1 MSEGATTGID
11 PRFDPRYQRGY
22 TGHGVPEAPGADA
35 ASAPSSGVSRVPEPP
50 ESVRSL
56 MAPSRDRAADHAVE
70 VSARAAGADDDPE
83 TFSGWITETEPAP
96 ETGVDRPF
104 LAAWAVAAAAL
115 AIGAALFWAGI
126 SSFDYFGPSNEADR
140 VLQTVS
146 WTVAPSLVEVGCLG
160 VVVMLVWTGL
170 RRARA
175 QAAPRPA
182 RGPEAAGATGVS
194 GIPAER
200 A

>member
-11 PRFDPRYQRGY
+11 PRFDPRFQRGY
-22 TGHGVPEAPGADA
+22 TGHEVSEASRADA
-35 ASAPSSGVSRVPEPP
+35 ASAPLPAVARVPEPP
-50 ESVRSL
+50 ESVRSR
-56 MAPSRDRAADHAVE
+56 MAPSRDPAADPAIE
-70 VSARAAGADDDPE
+70 ISARAAGVDDDPE
-83 TFSGWITETEPAP
+83 TFSGWIAEAEPAS
-96 ETGVDRPF
+96 EAGADAPF
-104 LAAWAVAAAAL
+104 RAAWAVSAAAV

-146 WTVAPSLVEVGCLG
+146 WSVAPSLIEVGCLG

-182 RGPEAAGATGVS
+182 RGAEAVVAPGV
-194 GIPAER
+194 PAER